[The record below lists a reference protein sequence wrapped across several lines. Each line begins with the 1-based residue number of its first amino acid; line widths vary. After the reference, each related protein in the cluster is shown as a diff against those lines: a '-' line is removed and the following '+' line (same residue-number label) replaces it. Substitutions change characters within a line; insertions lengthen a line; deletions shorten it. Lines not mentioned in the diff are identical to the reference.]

1 MKIEQVDSVYKNY
14 SSQKNISK
22 TIPKEFEEFKK
33 QVDFY
38 IKETD
43 RFSQMITQKTDKLS
57 KEKMK
62 LDILQQDRE
71 ELRKFLTKT
80 KKRLSEV
87 SYECTYCH
95 SVLTRGQSLTRM
107 ELDDNKIEILLR
119 KDSINQEIIKIEN
132 NIQKKLIEIQNLEN
146 QFELYHERLS

>member
-71 ELRKFLTKT
+71 ELRKLLTKT
-80 KKRLSEV
+80 KK
-87 SYECTYCH
+87 
-95 SVLTRGQSLTRM
+95 
-107 ELDDNKIEILLR
+107 
-119 KDSINQEIIKIEN
+119 IIRS
-132 NIQKKLIEIQNLEN
+132 KL
-146 QFELYHERLS
+146 